1 MNNKTVNPP
10 IHPKKAALLVIDV
23 QNDYFSGGAYPQW
36 NTEACLDAVM
46 ESVEHFKKEQLPIIL
61 IQHVADPQLGMA
73 PFFNTGTW
81 GVEIH
86 PLLAALAHTS
96 PIVIKHYADAF
107 HQTDLAKIL
116 CEQEVNSLYICGMMT
131 QNCVTHTAL
140 SLSAQAYEINIISDA
155 CTSVDEMIHN
165 IALHGLSTRV
175 NLCQSTELNAATAS

>member
-1 MNNKTVNPP
+1 MNTDTLHPP

-36 NTEACLDAVM
+36 NAEGCLDAIM
-46 ESVEHFKKEQLPIIL
+46 ESIEHFKKEELPIIL

-86 PLLAALAHTS
+86 PMIMALLHTN
-96 PIVIKHYADAF
+96 PIIIKHYADAF
-107 HQTDLAKIL
+107 HQTDLAKLL

-140 SLSAQAYEINIISDA
+140 SPSAQPYEVSVITDA

-165 IALHGLSTRV
+165 IALHALSTRV
-175 NLCQSTELNAATAS
+175 SLRESNSLATDCS